1 MYTVLYHVEF
11 YDEINAVIDKECGL
25 VYADNFTD
33 AMKQIEDYYGKDL
46 EAVKSLEL
54 YDASIF
60 TFSPEML
67 PTIKSE
73 IEESLG

>member
-33 AMKQIEDYYGKDL
+33 AMKQIENYYGKDL

-67 PTIKSE
+67 PTIKDE

>member
-11 YDEINAVIDKECGL
+11 YDEINAVLSEECGL
-25 VYADNFTD
+25 VYADNFTE
-33 AMKQIEDYYGKDL
+33 AMRHIEDYYGKDL
-46 EAVKSLEL
+46 EAVKSIEL
-54 YDASIF
+54 YDSCVF

-67 PTIKSE
+67 PTIKKE

>member
-67 PTIKSE
+67 PTIKDE

>member
-67 PTIKSE
+67 PTIKKE

>member
-11 YDEINAVIDKECGL
+11 YDEISAIIDEECGL

-33 AMKQIEDYYGKDL
+33 AMKQIEDCYGKDL

-54 YDASIF
+54 YDTSIF
-60 TFSPEML
+60 TFSLEML
-67 PTIKSE
+67 PTIKKE
-73 IEESLG
+73 IEENLG

>member
-25 VYADNFTD
+25 VYADNFAD

-60 TFSPEML
+60 TFPPEML
-67 PTIKSE
+67 PTIKDE

>member
-67 PTIKSE
+67 PTIKNE